1 MDTNGRGRVW
11 ICAMGCRDTGGH
23 TNKTNRDINGR
34 EGHDLVPLWPG
45 KFPRTSRFPKK
56 QKKHVGALRMGAYGL
71 AWERVDALIRRETK
85 TRQKEEQMGEQDIFS
100 DA

>member
-1 MDTNGRGRVW
+1 MAGE
-11 ICAMGCRDTGGH
+11 ISP
-23 TNKTNRDINGR
+23 DIT
-34 EGHDLVPLWPG
+34 
-45 KFPRTSRFPKK
+45 FSKK
-56 QKKHVGALRMGAYGL
+56 AKKHVGALRMGAYGL